1 MYMGEVGAI
10 RTNSVLKVKEDF
22 KGVPTTS
29 QASKR

>member
-1 MYMGEVGAI
+1 MRKVGAI
-10 RTNSVLKVKEDF
+10 RRNSVLKVKEDL